1 MNNGLL
7 NAAKAPML
15 ADRVWPSFS
24 MGAFAQIDLIERGM
38 AIAQQW
44 LSDIYGVLL
53 EREPNNAFGDR
64 IVRLSS
70 SETRYTTQKIFL
82 IYITQTCSVRCL
94 ATLVDQ
100 TRVINMW
107 VERFGLSVS
116 SVARFSSEALPKTGK
131 SCKIWLNFDGK
142 HSFFTK
148 PIAIFRSWS

>member
-7 NAAKAPML
+7 NTAKAPML

-64 IVRLSS
+64 IVRLSN
-70 SETRYTTQKIFL
+70 SETRYTHIYTHL
-82 IYITQTCSVRCL
+82 LAYITQTGSVQCL

-100 TRVINMW
+100 TRVVIHEQS
-107 VERFGLSVS
+107 VKFGLQLVQRVS
-116 SVARFSSEALPKTGK
+116 LAELCQKQVKVAKFG
-131 SCKIWLNFDGK
+131 
-142 HSFFTK
+142 
-148 PIAIFRSWS
+148 